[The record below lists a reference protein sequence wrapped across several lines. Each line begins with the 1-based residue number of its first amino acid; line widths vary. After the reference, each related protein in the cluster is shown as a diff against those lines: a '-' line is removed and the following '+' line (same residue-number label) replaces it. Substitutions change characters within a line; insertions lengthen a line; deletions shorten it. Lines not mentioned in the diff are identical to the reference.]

1 MPVSGPAASARRALR
16 IEGHPIA
23 VLVVA
28 SLAVG
33 IASLLLSSAPTT
45 DPWGWIVWGRQ
56 ITHLDL
62 NTVAGP
68 PSWKPLPVLFT
79 TPLSVLGGA
88 APAAW
93 LVIARA
99 GSLLALG
106 LAYRLGARLAGP
118 AAGVVALVSLLLM
131 QEWLSDAAFGYSE
144 GLAVALLLW
153 AVISHLEGRYTRALT
168 LGFLVSLSRPEAWAF
183 FFPYAAFT
191 CLTGR
196 SRRSVAIGLAIASP
210 LLWVLPDWWG
220 SGDPFHAAHVAGVN
234 LAAAGAY
241 PGLGVLRGALGL
253 VALPVEL
260 LALAAV
266 ALAARRRD
274 ATVAIL
280 GLAAAAW
287 VALLALA
294 TEAGYPGAG
303 RFLVLPLALVCVLAG
318 VGAMWLVELGRPA
331 VPRAVVAALMVAAAL
346 PLLAGRADDLTAQA
360 GHAGAVARFQGELGV
375 AFQRAAGRLALLRY
389 GRPVLPAHL
398 WWNAGALAWKLDIP
412 LERVARIGE
421 RRLATLGGLNAPSV
435 LFTPLGAAPPEDPQ
449 WVPTRHVGR
458 PNVSV
463 LRLARAGTWSVLA
476 IEPKGSRAAGRH
488 ATRTGARRH
497 RREDVGPAPA

>member
-99 GSLLALG
+99 SSLLALG

-253 VALPVEL
+253 VALPSSSWRSRPSRS
-260 LALAAV
+260 
-266 ALAARRRD
+266 RR
-274 ATVAIL
+274 
-280 GLAAAAW
+280 AAA
-287 VALLALA
+287 
-294 TEAGYPGAG
+294 TRPSRSSGSRPPPGS
-303 RFLVLPLALVCVLAG
+303 RC
-318 VGAMWLVELGRPA
+318 WRSRP
-331 VPRAVVAALMVAAAL
+331 
-346 PLLAGRADDLTAQA
+346 
-360 GHAGAVARFQGELGV
+360 
-375 AFQRAAGRLALLRY
+375 
-389 GRPVLPAHL
+389 
-398 WWNAGALAWKLDIP
+398 
-412 LERVARIGE
+412 
-421 RRLATLGGLNAPSV
+421 RRGI
-435 LFTPLGAAPPEDPQ
+435 
-449 WVPTRHVGR
+449 R
-458 PNVSV
+458 
-463 LRLARAGTWSVLA
+463 ARAGSWSCRSRWSA
-476 IEPKGSRAAGRH
+476 CSPGSARCGSWSWAGRRSRAPSWLR
-488 ATRTGARRH
+488 
-497 RREDVGPAPA
+497 

>member
-1 MPVSGPAASARRALR
+1 MT
-16 IEGHPIA
+16 
-23 VLVVA
+23 VLLA
-28 SLAVG
+28 GSLALA

-56 ITHLDL
+56 VTHLDL

-79 TPLSVLGGA
+79 TSLSLLGGA

-93 LVIARA
+93 LVLARA

-118 AAGVVALVSLLLM
+118 VAGLVALLGLLLM
-131 QEWLSDAAFGYSE
+131 REWLSDAAFGYSE

-153 AVISHLEGRYTRALT
+153 AVISHLDGRYTRALL

-196 SRRSVAIGLAIASP
+196 TKARVAIGLAIGSP

-234 LAAAGAY
+234 LSAAGAH
-241 PGLGVLRGALGL
+241 PGLGVLSGGLRL
-253 VALPVEL
+253 VALPIEL

-266 ALAARRRD
+266 ALGARRRD
-274 ATVAIL
+274 PTVAVL
-280 GLAAAAW
+280 GLGAAAW
-287 VALLALA
+287 IAMLALA

-303 RFLVLPLALVCVLAG
+303 RFLVLPLALVCLLGG
-318 VGAMWLVELGRPA
+318 VGAVWLVELGRGA
-331 VPRAVVAALMVAAAL
+331 APRAAVALLMAALAL
-346 PLLAGRADDLTAQA
+346 PLVVGRADDLAAQA
-360 GHAGAVARFQGELGV
+360 GHADAVANFQDELGV
-375 AFQRAAGRLALLRY
+375 AFKRAAGRLALLRY
-389 GRPVLPAHL
+389 GAPVLPAHL

-421 RRLATLGGLNAPSV
+421 RRLATLRGLNAPAV
-435 LFTPLGAAPPEDPQ
+435 LFTPLGATPPADPQ

-458 PNVSV
+458 ANVSV

-476 IEPKGSRAAGRH
+476 IEPKGGRGRPGGRLSRRSRA
-488 ATRTGARRH
+488 
-497 RREDVGPAPA
+497 PA

>member
-16 IEGHPIA
+16 IERQPIA

-28 SLAVG
+28 SLALG

-106 LAYRLGARLAGP
+106 AGLPAGRALGRAGRGRGGAGG
-118 AAGVVALVSLLLM
+118 AALM

-153 AVISHLEGRYTRALT
+153 AVISHLEGRYTRALA

-196 SRRSVAIGLAIASP
+196 SRRTVAIGLAIASP

-241 PGLGVLRGALGL
+241 PGLGVLRGGLGL

-266 ALAARRRD
+266 GLAARRRD
-274 ATVAIL
+274 PTVAIL

-287 VALLALA
+287 IGLLALA

-318 VGAMWLVELGRPA
+318 VGAVWLVELGSPA
-331 VPRAVVAALMVAAAL
+331 VPRA
-346 PLLAGRADDLTAQA
+346 PWPRCWSPRRSRSWRGGRTISPPRPATR
-360 GHAGAVARFQGELGV
+360 ARW
-375 AFQRAAGRLALLRY
+375 
-389 GRPVLPAHL
+389 P
-398 WWNAGALAWKLDIP
+398 
-412 LERVARIGE
+412 
-421 RRLATLGGLNAPSV
+421 
-435 LFTPLGAAPPEDPQ
+435 
-449 WVPTRHVGR
+449 
-458 PNVSV
+458 
-463 LRLARAGTWSVLA
+463 
-476 IEPKGSRAAGRH
+476 GSRASWGSPFS
-488 ATRTGARRH
+488 ARR
-497 RREDVGPAPA
+497 DVSRCCAMDRPCCPPISGGTPARWRGSSTSRSSAWPGSASAASRPSAA